1 MADDRMDDLS
11 SELSSVGSLS
21 PPPSPLPHC
30 YPSPASS
37 QESSVPQLLPGG
49 MVSES
54 GSLETDGQPPAKKRR
69 IAEPKPRT
77 TEYLDLKSLSEE
89 HASSQKKQL
98 DLLLK
103 VLRKRRKIVVVA
115 GAGISVSA
123 GSTFDGAID
132 VSSNSDL
139 WAQYRTSDLLPVYL
153 LHYEVSTSSKR
164 LENTYSM
171 RQFIGVIRPPLL
183 SMIWSARSLIL

>member
-1 MADDRMDDLS
+1 MDDLS
-11 SELSSVGSLS
+11 SELSSIGSLS
-21 PPPSPLPHC
+21 PPLSPRPQC

-37 QESSVPQLLPGG
+37 QEFLGPSISQRPGDSAPD
-49 MVSES
+49 MIDV
-54 GSLETDGQPPAKKRR
+54 DGQPPAKKRR

-77 TEYLDLKSLSEE
+77 TEYLDLTSSPEE

-123 GSTFDGAID
+123 GSTFAG
-132 VSSNSDL
+132 
-139 WAQYRTSDLLPVYL
+139 
-153 LHYEVSTSSKR
+153 ST
-164 LENTYSM
+164 
-171 RQFIGVIRPPLL
+171 
-183 SMIWSARSLIL
+183 LILSNG